1 MRLLALAALLVS
13 TAHAAPRAF
22 VVASVGDAPA
32 HEGPIESRHGEPVHL
47 YAVLQDGPRYFTS
60 APALR
65 IGGRRIPAKRI
76 APLDAPVTWSLVEPR
91 QHHVA
96 TPYPNFGNP
105 AYSNSVLFGPRHGQW
120 LGHDTLEYTQTPLHD
135 AGPILTVTEAR
146 PLDAKLKRNKG
157 LGTVRYAVAIDTP
170 TGRVESPGAADVI
183 RGGISPRVFRLS
195 VRRGDDVRGWLTS
208 LFNVPNVFGSAGQG
222 KSHQAERHQGAD
234 CADVLIAGFRKA
246 GHLPYTSVSGL
257 YTHARVVSPRPP
269 PLEPDGFYA
278 LTPEG
283 KGEPVTL
290 RFGADVQ
297 PGDVMVLDYGGRAL
311 TGRTWDHVGLIDAD
325 AGTGRPRSRPI
336 SCSTRATPGQ
346 AELAPISDH
355 GYAMVQLLRMRTR

>member
-246 GHLPYTSVSGL
+246 GHPLPYTSVSGL
-257 YTHARVVSPRPP
+257 YTHARVVSPRLL
-269 PLEPDGFYA
+269 LEPDGFYA

-297 PGDVMVLDYGGRAL
+297 PGDVMVIDYGGRAL

-325 AGTGRPRSRPI
+325 AGT
-336 SCSTRATPGQ
+336 PGVLDPADLMFHQ
-346 AELAPISDH
+346 GYLGGLELAPISDH